1 MGYNRPYFCKMAK
14 TKNNALSYKIK
25 KIRRPNYQEL
35 RSNVEYYSPLEYASG
50 KHRFKTLH
58 NKSSIRKY
66 RFNTKLLS
74 RIKRNYI
81 ISFI

>member
-35 RSNVEYYSPLEYASG
+35 RSNVEYYSPLETELYYQF
-50 KHRFKTLH
+50 HINLTY
-58 NKSSIRKY
+58 RKIDIMEVMLKCL
-66 RFNTKLLS
+66 NGQDCKITK
-74 RIKRNYI
+74 N
-81 ISFI
+81 